1 MGSPT
6 SRNPVTDPLTHRTTD
21 PPTHVPLFEAVRLA
35 LAQIKVQKLKSF
47 FTLLGVTISV
57 MFLIAVV
64 SIVEGMNKYVEEDFA
79 GKWLGVNTFNV
90 RRAPDINTDVT
101 EEEWRSWQRRPKI
114 TVEDG
119 MAIKEALPSDARWAI
134 QDIIRA
140 NASSHLLNGGPQVM
154 AQAVTADFFRIK
166 NLTIERGRLF
176 TEQEDALGAQVI
188 VIGSEIAEKYFP
200 NLDPIGREL
209 RINKFPFTVIG
220 VLEKQGTVFGLS
232 LDRQVIAPFHSQ
244 MQRITRARNNLYGI
258 VIQSSSPESFLG
270 LQEIVREVMRKRHRL
285 RPGIPDDFALESAA
299 SALSSW
305 ETIRKYLVLAGMV
318 LPAIGLVVGAIVIMN
333 IMLVAVAERTR
344 EIGIRKS
351 LGARR
356 KDILNQFLVESATL
370 ATIGAAVGVALGIA
384 FAKVIAALSPLPAA
398 VEVWSIFL
406 GVGVGAGVGI
416 IAGLYPAS
424 RAALLDPITAMR
436 AET

>member
-1 MGSPT
+1 M
-6 SRNPVTDPLTHRTTD
+6 
-21 PPTHVPLFEAVRLA
+21 PLFEAVRLA
-35 LAQIKVQKLKSF
+35 LSQIRVQKLKSF

-90 RRAPDINTDVT
+90 RRYPDINTDVT
-101 EEEWRSWQRRPKI
+101 EAEWRAWQRRPRI
-114 TVEDG
+114 SIDDG
-119 MAIKEALPSDARWAI
+119 EAIKLALPAEAHWAL
-134 QDIIRA
+134 QDVTWA
-140 NASSHLLNGGPQVM
+140 LASSQFMNGGPQVL

-166 NLTIERGRLF
+166 DLQLARGRLF
-176 TEQEDALGAQVI
+176 TEQEDAVGSPVV
-188 VIGSEIAEKYFP
+188 VIGAEIAERYFP

-209 RINKFPFTVIG
+209 RIKRFPFTVIG

-244 MQRITRARNNLYGI
+244 MGRVTNARLNLYGI
-258 VIQSSSPESFLG
+258 VVQAPNTQAFQGIQEA
-270 LQEIVREVMRKRHRL
+270 VREVMRKRHRL
-285 RPGIPDDFALESAA
+285 HPATPDDFVLESAA
-299 SALSSW
+299 SALTSW

-333 IMLVAVAERTR
+333 IMLVAVAERTF

-356 KDILNQFLVESATL
+356 RDILAQFLVESTTL
-370 ATIGAAVGVALGIA
+370 SAAGAVLGVILGAVLAQV
-384 FAKVIAALSPLPAA
+384 VTALSPLPAHVAPWSVVVA
-398 VEVWSIFL
+398 VT
-406 GVGVGAGVGI
+406 VGAGVGI
-416 IAGLYPAS
+416 LAGAYPAS
-424 RAALLDPITAMR
+424 RASRLDPVVAMR
-436 AET
+436 AE